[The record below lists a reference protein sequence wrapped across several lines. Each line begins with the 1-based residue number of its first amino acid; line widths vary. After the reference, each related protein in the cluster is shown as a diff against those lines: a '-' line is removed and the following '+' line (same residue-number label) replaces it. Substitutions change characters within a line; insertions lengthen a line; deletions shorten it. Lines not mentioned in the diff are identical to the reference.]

1 MAVHS
6 SQVPLGTPLPEQL
19 LPDLDGATHFLPGV
33 RGTGVLVV
41 AFTCNHCPYV
51 RHIETALGE
60 LAATYAD
67 ASDVKFVTICSN
79 DVAAYPDDD
88 VDGLREQAARAGWA
102 FPYLIDRDQ
111 VVAKL
116 FGAACTP
123 DFFVYDINGNLG
135 YRGAFDGSTPGN
147 DVAVTGSDL
156 RNAIE
161 LLRAT
166 KPVPEPQRPSMGC
179 SIKWRD

>member
-1 MAVHS
+1 M
-6 SQVPLGTPLPEQL
+6 
-19 LPDLDGATHFLPGV
+19 
-33 RGTGVLVV
+33 
-41 AFTCNHCPYV
+41 
-51 RHIETALGE
+51 
-60 LAATYAD
+60 
-67 ASDVKFVTICSN
+67 KFVTICSN

-123 DFFVYDINGNLG
+123 DFFVYDISGNLG